1 MNFLY
6 FDSLLI
12 LILVIQSLVVYLDN
26 QINLNIFFKKI
37 KSKNI
42 ATAYTERSKY
52 LYLTRSIFFITPPLL
67 GIGLTKFTQNEFVF
81 CFFSA
86 VCITFV
92 ISFFQ
97 FWIFIRNYLFF
108 NFLKENFF
116 LLIKKMSFYIGIF
129 AFSIYLLSPF
139 ILNFI
144 AFIFSDSALWIVQ
157 LNPVVSSIATTYI
170 VFCLDPKISKAVDK
184 SSSLNL
190 VFFESILVRIL
201 GRFLILL
208 ISIPSL
214 LFF

>member
-1 MNFLY
+1 MNLFY
-6 FDSLLI
+6 FDAMFI
-12 LILVIQSLVVYLDN
+12 LILSVQTFVVYLDN
-26 QINLNIFFKKI
+26 HINLNIFYKKI
-37 KSKNI
+37 TSKNI
-42 ATAYTERSKY
+42 ATAYTQRSKY
-52 LYLTRSIFFITPPLL
+52 LYITRSIFFITPPLL
-67 GIGLTKFTQNEFVF
+67 GVGLTRFTQNEFVF
-81 CFFSA
+81 CFISA

-92 ISFFQ
+92 LSFIQ
-97 FWIFIRNYLFF
+97 FWIFIRNNLFF
-108 NFLKENFF
+108 NFLKDNFF
-116 LLIKKMSFYIGIF
+116 LLFKKISFYIGIF

-184 SSSLNL
+184 SSNLNL

-208 ISIPSL
+208 ISL
-214 LFF
+214 LIFLKI